1 MKAEPPP
8 NHTPYVGLRPYEQF
22 ETKIFYGRDRETR
35 EIVDRIFVNRL
46 VVIYGQS
53 GTGKTSLLHAGI
65 IPQLKEEGFEVL
77 PTARLKGPIPS
88 GIEHI
93 QNFYAF
99 NCLRQYVGDQIDL
112 RQLAK
117 KTLAEY
123 LKERQH
129 AVDLLGQP
137 LLRALILD
145 QVEEVLSDRPQY
157 WQHREPFFRQV
168 HDALQQDHL
177 LRVVFVMREDA
188 VGTLESYAA
197 LVPDKPQTRFRLELM
212 RRYAALS
219 ALRRPL
225 EQIGVSIEQ
234 AAAESIVK
242 ELLKI
247 QIETAP
253 GSFEFIMGEFIE
265 PAQLQI
271 VAQRLFETL
280 PPDKKVITR
289 QDIESFPNVEQV
301 ISSFYDHVLR
311 EIVYQTGIDERR
323 VRDWFEH
330 ALITSSGIRQMVL
343 MGREETG
350 GLPNQILDQLVNK
363 YIIRVVAQGGARWYE
378 LAHDRFIQPILH
390 SNEKFRSIG
399 GV

>member
-219 ALRRPL
+219 ALRGPL